1 MKLHQ
6 LALCTLLAAAA
17 VPSHA
22 VGRLVDVDVLDRAT
36 GAVLPVYS
44 HRGEYWI
51 AGSPGRAYA
60 IVLRNRA
67 GERLLAVT
75 AVDGVNV
82 LSGETAGW
90 DQSGYVLAP
99 SHRYQVTGWR
109 KSRSEVAAFAFAS
122 SDAAYASR
130 TGRPDH
136 VGVIGVAVFRERRPV
151 AEPRWS
157 PPEMDNRS
165 DLDRDAGPGAGR
177 RVAPSA
183 SASARDAAGGES
195 RSERAAPAAQAEP
208 GSDASRA
215 LGKALSP
222 AAPAPRLG
230 TAHGERE
237 SSWVTHT
244 TFTRRHARPDD
255 IIRIRYDSRENLIAS
270 GVIRVPLPSR
280 VDPFPAS
287 AQAGYVPDPP
297 PRY

>member
-6 LALCTLLAAAA
+6 LAVCALAAAA
-17 VPSHA
+17 ALPSHA

-36 GAVLPVYS
+36 GAVLPVLT
-44 HRGEYWI
+44 HRGEHWV
-51 AGSPGRAYA
+51 AGSPGRSYA
-60 IVLRNRA
+60 IVLRNRS

-99 SHRYQVTGWR
+99 AHRYQVTGWR
-109 KSRSEVAAFAFAS
+109 KSRSEVAAFAFS
-122 SDAAYASR
+122 SSGDAYASR

-136 VGVIGVAVFRERRPV
+136 VGVIGVAVFREQRPAV
-151 AEPRWS
+151 APRVM
-157 PPEMDNRS
+157 PPEMDKRS
-165 DLDRDAGPGAGR
+165 NLDRETFPGAGR
-177 RVAPSA
+177 REAPPV
-183 SASARDAAGGES
+183 SASARDAGGGEA
-195 RSERAAPAAQAEP
+195 RSERAAPAAQAEA
-208 GSDASRA
+208 GADASRA

-244 TFTRRHARPDD
+244 QFTRRHDRPDD
-255 IIRIRYDSRENLIAS
+255 IIRIRYDSSENLIAR
-270 GVIRVPLPSR
+270 GVIRAPLPPR